1 MIVVMRKGLYL
12 LLKDDWQACQRNV
25 VQLKMAQL
33 LEKVPVLEAENENK
47 ETKRLKKGG
56 ENLFSI
62 EIVRK
67 LLPGKGRMGKRRVP
81 ESHLYFLI
89 GQLF

>member
-1 MIVVMRKGLYL
+1 MMLYFRLFIMIVVMRKGLYL

-56 ENLFSI
+56 GRTFF
-62 EIVRK
+62 
-67 LLPGKGRMGKRRVP
+67 LLK
-81 ESHLYFLI
+81 
-89 GQLF
+89 